1 MQSIQLV
8 SHSAM
13 LDGVWS
19 INVTG
24 VSSEGELRK
33 RNKAQL
39 PRDQLLVVTKQ
50 TDADC
55 LNVYECWCDGN
66 WV

>member
-50 TDADC
+50 TDTDC